1 MCFNQSNKM
10 KNEIT
15 NQYTLAQLELL
26 EMVNFNG
33 ALEIANGIMLIHDTA
48 LYHSDCSIDEEEKT
62 ALYQLRL
69 LSDIIKQI
77 SREV

>member
-15 NQYTLAQLELL
+15 NQYTPAQLELL

-33 ALEIANGIMLIHDTA
+33 ALEIANGRSASTPSM
-48 LYHSDCSIDEEEKT
+48 
-62 ALYQLRL
+62 R
-69 LSDIIKQI
+69 
-77 SREV
+77 